1 MKKLIAMATA
11 ALMALGM
18 SVTAMAADV
27 NVKVD
32 GTPVVWTD
40 AKPFINKDSRTLVP
54 LRPIANALGLTVEWD
69 AKDGQAI
76 FTDDT
81 TAVVFTIDSKV
92 YGVGVGDEAVAAEMD
107 TAAVIVNGRT
117 YAPAR
122 YLAEAFGYVV
132 GWDGATNSVT
142 ISSAVQGDDVP
153 VEEEAANLWEL
164 PLCEAPDLSN
174 TEWDFAGGYLD
185 SQGMEAADMEEALA
199 MYGGTL
205 RFVFN
210 EDGTALM
217 VQGNGTLEGTYEYL
231 EGEVVGLIFDYNGT
245 ELRYACTFTEAEYQ
259 TVMIAMPDATGT
271 NGLFFVQ

>member
-1 MKKLIAMATA
+1 MKKMFAMGTA
-11 ALMALGM
+11 ALLALGM
-18 SVTAMAADV
+18 STTALAADV

-32 GTPVVWTD
+32 GTPVAWTD

-69 AKDGQAI
+69 AEDGQAI

-122 YLAEAFGYVV
+122 YLAEAFGYAV

-142 ISSAVQGDDVP
+142 ISSAGQGSDASA
-153 VEEEAANLWEL
+153 EETATVWDM
-164 PLCEAPDLSN
+164 PLCEAPDLSGTAWN
-174 TEWDFAGGYLD
+174 FAGGLVDGVEMEQSDLD
-185 SQGMEAADMEEALA
+185 EVLA

-205 RFVFN
+205 QFVFN
-210 EDGTALM
+210 EDGT
-217 VQGNGTLEGTYEYL
+217 
-231 EGEVVGLIFDYNGT
+231 
-245 ELRYACTFTEAEYQ
+245 
-259 TVMIAMPDATGT
+259 
-271 NGLFFVQ
+271 

>member
-1 MKKLIAMATA
+1 MKKMFAMATA

-76 FTDDT
+76 FSNDT
-81 TAVVFTIDSKV
+81 TAVVFAIDSKV
-92 YGVGVGDEAVAAEMD
+92 YGIGFGDGAVAAEMD

-122 YLAEAFGYVV
+122 YLAEAFGYAV

-142 ISSAVQGDDVP
+142 ISSAVQG
-153 VEEEAANLWEL
+153 EEAPAEETVTLWDM
-164 PLCEAPDLSN
+164 PLCEAPDLSGTTWN
-174 TEWDFAGGYLD
+174 FAGGLVDGVEMEQSDLD
-185 SQGMEAADMEEALA
+185 ELLA
-199 MYGGTL
+199 MYGGSL
-205 RFVFN
+205 QFVFN
-210 EDGTALM
+210 ADGTAQM
-217 VQGNGTLEGTYEYL
+217 VQGGGTLEGTYEYL
-231 EGEVVGLIFDYNGT
+231 EGDAVGMIFDYNGT
-245 ELRYACTFTEAEYQ
+245 ELRYACVFTDVSGQ
-259 TVMIAMPDATGT
+259 LVLMAMDDGAGT
-271 NGLFFVQ
+271 MGMYFVQ